1 MIAITLSE
9 YDSRWPRLFDEHQKR
24 ITAALHGRI
33 TRIDHIGS
41 TSVPGLAAKP
51 VIDILVQGVPYDDPS
66 VRAAFEAASYELAV
80 DEPGH
85 RMFASADRAAH
96 VHLWADS
103 SDSERHIRFR
113 DWLRTHPE
121 DCELYAH
128 VKRELAKRTWETRDH
143 YADAKTAVI
152 RAILRRAGG
161 EALGPR
167 TARFANLLLER
178 LPLGARI
185 LEIGAG
191 EGLLAKRLAAAGCD
205 VVALDTHLRST
216 FPIVETSFEDY
227 EAPANSF
234 DCIAAQLVLHHVPDL
249 NAALEKIGV
258 LLKPSGIVAIDDYGW
273 ERSTDEAF
281 RRDRSDLH
289 TSQVMLAALRAHFA
303 QTYYAD
309 HAYFSDGAGDDAL
322 AFTFIGKKPRHV
334 A

>member
-1 MIAITLSE
+1 MIAIELSE
-9 YDSRWPRLFDEHQKR
+9 YDPRWPRFFEEHQKR
-24 ITAALHGRI
+24 IAAALHGRR

-51 VIDILVQGVPYDDPS
+51 VIDILVQGASYDDRD
-66 VRAAFEAASYELAV
+66 VRSALQSAGYELAV

-103 SDSERHIRFR
+103 TDSERHIRFR

-128 VKRELAKRTWETRDH
+128 VKRELAQRTWETRDH
-143 YADAKTAVI
+143 YADAKTPVI

-178 LPLGARI
+178 LRQHARV

-191 EGLLAKRLAAAGCD
+191 EGLLAKRLTGAGHD
-205 VVALDTHLRST
+205 VVALDTQLRST
-216 FPIVETSFEDY
+216 FPIVETAFENY
-227 EAPANSF
+227 AAPPRSF
-234 DCIAAQLVLHHVPDL
+234 DCIAAQLVLHHVADL

-258 LLKPSGIVAIDDYGW
+258 LLKPAGIVAIDDYGW

-281 RRDRSDLH
+281 RRERSELH
-289 TSQVMLAALRAHFA
+289 TSRAMLAALGAHFE
-303 QTYYAD
+303 QTYYVD
-309 HAYFSDGAGDDAL
+309 HAYFNDGAGDDTL
-322 AFTFIGKKPRHV
+322 AFTFIGKPR
-334 A
+334 

>member
-1 MIAITLSE
+1 MIAIELSE
-9 YDSRWPRLFDEHQKR
+9 YDPRWPRFFEEHQKR
-24 ITAALHGRI
+24 IAAALHGRR

-51 VIDILVQGVPYDDPS
+51 VIDILVQGASYDDRD
-66 VRAAFEAASYELAV
+66 VRSALQSAGYELAV

-85 RMFASADRAAH
+85 RMFASADQNAH
-96 VHLWADS
+96 VHLWVDP

-113 DWLRTHPE
+113 DWLRAHPE

-128 VKRELAKRTWETRDH
+128 VKRELAKRTWETRDD
-143 YADAKTAVI
+143 YAEAKTPVI

-178 LPLGARI
+178 LPPHARI

-191 EGLLAKRLAAAGCD
+191 EGLLAKQLAAAGHD

-216 FPIVETSFEDY
+216 FPIVETSFENYD
-227 EAPANSF
+227 APAHSF

-249 NAALEKIGV
+249 KAALDKIGA
-258 LLKPSGIVAIDDYGW
+258 LLKPTGIVAIDDYGW

-281 RRDRSDLH
+281 RRERSDLH
-289 TSQVMLAALRAHFA
+289 TSQAMLAALRAHFT

-309 HAYFSDGAGDDAL
+309 HAYFSDGAGDDGL
-322 AFTFIGKKPRHV
+322 AFTFIGTPR
-334 A
+334 